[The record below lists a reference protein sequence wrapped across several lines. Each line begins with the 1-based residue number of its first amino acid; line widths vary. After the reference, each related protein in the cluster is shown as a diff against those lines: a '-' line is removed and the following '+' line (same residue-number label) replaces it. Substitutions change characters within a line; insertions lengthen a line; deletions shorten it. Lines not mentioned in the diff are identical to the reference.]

1 MNAVPD
7 RMTSSQR
14 PDLEVSATDIRTRYR
29 HTSSFRTSAMKTG
42 TILRQRSSSVGRS
55 PIGGE
60 VFLWT
65 GAFVAREVT
74 VIAPLGMT
82 KSERLKY
89 YSELA
94 SFLVGLALP
103 NIE

>member
-1 MNAVPD
+1 M
-7 RMTSSQR
+7 
-14 PDLEVSATDIRTRYR
+14 
-29 HTSSFRTSAMKTG
+29 
-42 TILRQRSSSVGRS
+42 
-55 PIGGE
+55 GGE

-82 KSERLKY
+82 KGERLKY

-94 SFLVGLALP
+94 SFLVGLVLP